1 MADAWLQGGS
11 VWENEMYA
19 HLVGHTRR
27 EGEMLHEYVA
37 AAEATESQA
46 FSYLLELLV
55 ADERRHHQLF
65 DELASS
71 LKTDAELSSADPVIP
86 RLDLRRANQSDLMRL
101 TKKLLDN
108 ERADKKELRRLSKEL
123 RNFKDTTLW
132 GLIVDL
138 MMRDTEKHIAILE
151 FILTHAEDPA

>member
-1 MADAWLQGGS
+1 
-11 VWENEMYA
+11 MYA

-27 EGEMLHEYVA
+27 EGEMLQEYVA
-37 AAEATESQA
+37 AAEATESQS

-71 LKTDAELSSADPVIP
+71 LKTDAELSGADPVIP
-86 RLDLRRANQSDLMRL
+86 RLDLRRANQSDLMHL

-123 RNFKDTTLW
+123 RDFKDTTLW